1 MCLHQ
6 ACALIQVAL
15 KYCKNLNEIVNPR
28 FKDPLQSFYKA
39 RAGYFYGAE
48 VDSVN
53 FLDIEDQV
61 RQ

>member
-1 MCLHQ
+1 M
-6 ACALIQVAL
+6 
-15 KYCKNLNEIVNPR
+15 KYFKIWNEIVNSR

-61 RQ
+61 WQ

>member
-1 MCLHQ
+1 MCSYPGEL
-6 ACALIQVAL
+6 LTPL